1 MRLARTRCGAS
12 RQEVTQM
19 RSALQRLRIAAAVNN
34 INVRDE
40 HGYVVL
46 VSPNHP
52 HGLGVAV
59 ELRGELYVKLPD
71 DVDEEEVTTI
81 DADIVIEW
89 VSLV

>member
-1 MRLARTRCGAS
+1 
-12 RQEVTQM
+12 M
-19 RSALQRLRIAAAVNN
+19 RSAMQRLRIAASVHN

-46 VSPNHP
+46 VKENHP

-59 ELRGELYVKLPD
+59 EVRGDLYVKLPD
-71 DVDEEEVTTI
+71 DVDEEEVATI
-81 DADIVIEW
+81 DPDIVMEW